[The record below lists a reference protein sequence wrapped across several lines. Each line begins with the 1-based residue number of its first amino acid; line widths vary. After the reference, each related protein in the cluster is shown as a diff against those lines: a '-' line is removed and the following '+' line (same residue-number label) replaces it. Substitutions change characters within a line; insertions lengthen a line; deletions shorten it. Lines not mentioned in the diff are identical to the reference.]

1 MAEPLKVLDVLS
13 FVRPV
18 KLDTP
23 ICEVARIMREE
34 FTSLVPVVDDQGK
47 LLGVIYAED
56 LLAPFIPEFFDLMK
70 DFDYVTTFGVLDYEV
85 FSDFTYKL
93 FLAADVMQTNFVAL
107 KPEDSI
113 LKAIFYFTKERRTCL
128 AVTDREG
135 YYKGVISRLS
145 ILERLYGNGK

>member
-1 MAEPLKVLDVLS
+1 MAEPLKVSDVLS
-13 FVRPV
+13 FVKPV

-23 ICEVARIMREE
+23 ICEVAKLMKEE

-56 LLAPFIPEFFDLMK
+56 LLAPFIPEFFDLIK

-93 FLAADVMQTNFVAL
+93 FLAADVIQTNYVVL

-128 AVTDREG
+128 AVVDREG
-135 YYKGVISRLS
+135 NYKGVVSRLS
-145 ILERLYGNGK
+145 ILEKLYGSCK